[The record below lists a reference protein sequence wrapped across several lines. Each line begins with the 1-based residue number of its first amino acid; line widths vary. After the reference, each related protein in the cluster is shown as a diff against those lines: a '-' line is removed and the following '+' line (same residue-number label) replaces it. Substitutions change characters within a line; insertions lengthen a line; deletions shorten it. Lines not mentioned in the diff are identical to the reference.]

1 MMMSDSLAYA
11 EFRLILAR
19 MMWNFD
25 IEIADQSRNW
35 MDQQQ
40 SYLLWRKPAL
50 YALLTPK
57 EQA

>member
-1 MMMSDSLAYA
+1 MMSDSLAYA

-25 IEIADQSRNW
+25 MEIADQSRNW

-50 YALLTPK
+50 YAHLMPK